1 VLEPFGAEEQRDE
14 RDVGTWLESMACS
27 ENPVPEQSKL
37 ASVTSSRIASRTF
50 LRRLPCTSRSSNIVA
65 AARPLSGTRGD
76 RGNPS

>member
-14 RDVGTWLESMACS
+14 RDMGTWLESMACS

-65 AARPLSGTRGD
+65 AVSSAAAARSSRRASG
-76 RGNPS
+76 